1 MTSVTITPTS
11 ASTEQPVA
19 CIRIEQAR
27 LLYAQAPLGTLIS
40 LLVAPTL
47 ALILWGVMSHTVLLA
62 WLALLEATLAVRFGL
77 IVHFERQ
84 ARRMPAL
91 DTLNKQATAVPWAE
105 RWIARYTWAC
115 TASGIAWGGCTL
127 FLALSPSLVYD
138 TFIALVLGGVLMGG
152 VLTMTPV
159 LFTYFAYALPLA
171 LPTILWLLLQDD
183 PLHVAMGATGLLY
196 LLLALGTAQRHHDTI
211 LRSLRLA
218 MENLG
223 LAHSFAHAKEQVE
236 ESNRRL
242 AEQQAA
248 MRDSVEAIRELYRVV
263 STPCRHPSD
272 QIQALLAMGC
282 RRFGLAIGI
291 LAHIEGERYEIIQ
304 VLSPGG
310 EIAQGDI
317 FNLDDTYC
325 RETLRTQ
332 GPLGIEHTATSHWH
346 SHPCYRKFRL
356 EAYFGVPVRVGTT
369 SYGTLNFSDFRPRP
383 TPFTTVD
390 RELIQLMAEWVGGA
404 LEQERMATAAQ
415 RQQALLAHA
424 SRLNT
429 LGEMASGLVH
439 EINQPVTA
447 ITLYTEACLARLR
460 RGDIDPEETR
470 DLIEKIASQSA
481 RANAIIQ
488 HIRRFARQGKP
499 QYTINPV
506 GEMLTEISDFLELE
520 TRRHGV
526 RIGYDIAPDLPAALA
541 DRLQVQQVVCNLV
554 RNAVDATAASTS
566 LRLVTILARA
576 AEAQIEIAVCDS
588 GPGLKPEE
596 MEQLMHPFF
605 TTKPEGLGLGLPI
618 SQSIVEAHGGRL
630 WATVNLDS
638 PGMTFHFTLPVAG
651 SAEPRTQRPVHAL
664 ESNRAGRV

>member
-1 MTSVTITPTS
+1 VER
-11 ASTEQPVA
+11 ARKAAKAPV
-19 CIRIEQAR
+19 
-27 LLYAQAPLGTLIS
+27 
-40 LLVAPTL
+40 
-47 ALILWGVMSHTVLLA
+47 
-62 WLALLEATLAVRFGL
+62 
-77 IVHFERQ
+77 
-84 ARRMPAL
+84 
-91 DTLNKQATAVPWAE
+91 
-105 RWIARYTWAC
+105 
-115 TASGIAWGGCTL
+115 
-127 FLALSPSLVYD
+127 
-138 TFIALVLGGVLMGG
+138 
-152 VLTMTPV
+152 
-159 LFTYFAYALPLA
+159 
-171 LPTILWLLLQDD
+171 
-183 PLHVAMGATGLLY
+183 
-196 LLLALGTAQRHHDTI
+196 LALGRAVDAFAGQLEDRLRRGEDHYKAQIEAEEARRAAVKAEAERKERERVEALRAGVAKLRSYVERAAGQPAETI
-211 LRSLRLA
+211 LKAITALSALSFTETDWQEFVCDAMSARDETVYKLR
-218 MENLG
+218 NLYDK
-223 LAHSFAHAKEQVE
+223 AVE
-236 ESNRRL
+236 HEAQAAEAERLRVL

-470 DLIEKIASQSA
+470 DLVEKIASQST

-499 QYTINPV
+499 QYTVNPV

-541 DRLQVQQVVCNLV
+541 DRLQVQLVVCNLV

>member
-1 MTSVTITPTS
+1 
-11 ASTEQPVA
+11 
-19 CIRIEQAR
+19 
-27 LLYAQAPLGTLIS
+27 
-40 LLVAPTL
+40 
-47 ALILWGVMSHTVLLA
+47 
-62 WLALLEATLAVRFGL
+62 
-77 IVHFERQ
+77 
-84 ARRMPAL
+84 
-91 DTLNKQATAVPWAE
+91 
-105 RWIARYTWAC
+105 
-115 TASGIAWGGCTL
+115 
-127 FLALSPSLVYD
+127 
-138 TFIALVLGGVLMGG
+138 
-152 VLTMTPV
+152 
-159 LFTYFAYALPLA
+159 
-171 LPTILWLLLQDD
+171 
-183 PLHVAMGATGLLY
+183 
-196 LLLALGTAQRHHDTI
+196 
-211 LRSLRLA
+211 
-218 MENLG
+218 
-223 LAHSFAHAKEQVE
+223 
-236 ESNRRL
+236 
-242 AEQQAA
+242 
-248 MRDSVEAIRELYRVV
+248 
-263 STPCRHPSD
+263 
-272 QIQALLAMGC
+272 
-282 RRFGLAIGI
+282 
-291 LAHIEGERYEIIQ
+291 
-304 VLSPGG
+304 
-310 EIAQGDI
+310 
-317 FNLDDTYC
+317 
-325 RETLRTQ
+325 
-332 GPLGIEHTATSHWH
+332 
-346 SHPCYRKFRL
+346 
-356 EAYFGVPVRVGTT
+356 
-369 SYGTLNFSDFRPRP
+369 
-383 TPFTTVD
+383 
-390 RELIQLMAEWVGGA
+390 
-404 LEQERMATAAQ
+404 MATAAQ

-470 DLIEKIASQSA
+470 DLVEKIASQST

-499 QYTINPV
+499 QYTVNPV